1 MLAILLLIHRASG
14 CDQGSPESRMV
25 MKLRMVMMIRRMVM
39 MATRIIMTMPAGELS
54 GLSWPADHL
63 ARGQLFHWEGLADP
77 PGAQMM
83 MMVMM
88 IRLFEQKSLI
98 HLLARWRD
106 NSNKSPIFQL
116 DKGSRTRGCQ
126 I

>member
-1 MLAILLLIHRASG
+1 MLAILLLIHIASG

-83 MMVMM
+83 MVMM

-116 DKGSRTRGCQ
+116 DKGSWTRGCQ

>member
-83 MMVMM
+83 MVMM

-116 DKGSRTRGCQ
+116 DKGSWTRGCQ

>member
-1 MLAILLLIHRASG
+1 MLGILLLIHRASG

-54 GLSWPADHL
+54 GLSWPTDHL

-77 PGAQMM
+77 PGAQM

-116 DKGSRTRGCQ
+116 DKGSWTRGCQ

>member
-54 GLSWPADHL
+54 GLSWPTDHL

-77 PGAQMM
+77 PGAQM

-116 DKGSRTRGCQ
+116 DKGSWTRGCQ